1 MSYACI
7 YIFNMNL
14 TKKKK
19 NEFDLFNSLLNMP
32 MLLYKGFM
40 SHQQLWSY
48 GHTET
53 RPLFKV

>member
-1 MSYACI
+1 MSYSCI

-14 TKKKK
+14 IKK

-48 GHTET
+48 CHTET
-53 RPLFKV
+53 RPLFKL